1 MPFRVESFNVEV
13 VKKNPVELLHR
24 EFLKMTGPALI
35 VVMFVASCGALN
47 GSKEGPVSSGVRVKV
62 GETEA
67 LVWGEEGDRGAV
79 LSYKAAYDA
88 ASWKSQSQTLAENG
102 VVALAVGETSPYN
115 IRFAIDYL

>member
-13 VKKNPVELLHR
+13 VKKNPVELLHG

-35 VVMFVASCGALN
+35 VVMFVAS
-47 GSKEGPVSSGVRVKV
+47 SGERVTV

-67 LVWGEEGDRGAV
+67 LVWGKDGDRGAV
-79 LSYKAAYDA
+79 LSHRAACDA

-115 IRFAIDYL
+115 IRFAIAYL